1 MNCLVCLGRLWLQ
14 DEKGDYFRCGECNA
28 TGERKEN
35 GRKMVIDLERYRRE
49 RRTRVDVPPS
59 TGDDAA

>member
-1 MNCLVCLGRLWLQ
+1 MNCPLCLGKLWLQ
-14 DEKGDYFRCGECNA
+14 DEVGEYFRCGECYG
-28 TGERKEN
+28 TGDKKG
-35 GRKMVIDLERYRRE
+35 GRYGMVIDLERYRRE